1 MIIGVPREIKADEFR
16 VGLSPRAVGELV
28 AHGHRVLVETT
39 AGHGIAEEDGAYRA
53 AGGEIAADA
62 AEVFAHSELIVKVKE
77 PQPSEYERLRENQIL
92 FTYLHLAPD
101 SAQVQALMKSGCIA
115 VAYEMVTSP
124 GGTLPLLV
132 PMSEIAGR
140 MAVQVGAYH
149 LHKYSAG
156 SGILLGGV
164 PGVAAG
170 KVLIL
175 GGGVAGGNAARIA
188 VGMGAQVTV
197 LDRDVARLRALGD
210 LFDGRVKTL
219 FSTQRQVTDM
229 VTGADLVIG
238 TVLIPGA
245 NAPKLIPRD
254 LLGAMKNG
262 SVIVDVAIDQ
272 GGCCDTS
279 RVTTH
284 HDPVYLVD
292 GVVHYCVA
300 NMPGGVPRTATEALN
315 NATLPYV
322 LAIADKGIRQA
333 LSDDAHLRQGLSVCR
348 GRLTCRAVAAAQ
360 SRPFSDPDAALR
372 AV

>member
-16 VGLSPRAVGELV
+16 VGLSPRAVRELV
-28 AHGHRVLVETT
+28 THGHRVLVETT
-39 AGHGIAEEDGAYRA
+39 AGHGIAEQDCAYRS

-62 AEVFAHSELIVKVKE
+62 AEVFAYCEMIVKVKE
-77 PQPSEYERLRENQIL
+77 PQPAEYQRLRDDQIL

-101 SAQVQALMKSGCIA
+101 PAQVQALIESGCIA

-124 GGTLPLLV
+124 QGTLPLLL

-164 PGVAAG
+164 PGVSAG
-170 KVLIL
+170 KVVIL

-188 VGMGAQVTV
+188 VGIGAEVTV
-197 LDRDVARLRALGD
+197 LDRDVARLQALD
-210 LFDGRVKTL
+210 ECFDGRVKTL
-219 FSTQRQVTDM
+219 FSTTQQVAEM
-229 VTGADLVIG
+229 VAAADLVIG

-245 NAPKLIPRD
+245 NAPKLISRD
-254 LLGAMKNG
+254 LLDAMKQG

-272 GGCCDTS
+272 GGCCETS

-284 HDPVYLVD
+284 HDPVYLVND
-292 GVVHYCVA
+292 VVHYCVA
-300 NMPGGVPRTATEALN
+300 NMPGGVPRTATDALN

-322 LAIADKGIRQA
+322 LAIADKGIRKA
-333 LSDDAHLRQGLSVCR
+333 LADDVHLRQGLSVCR

-360 SRPFSDPDAALR
+360 NRTFSDPEEVLR
-372 AV
+372 VL